1 MHQIAN
7 EMSYIGRESSEFVQR
22 TLNEDFR
29 YFILNPKASSEMLPR
44 GTRLAAKRIRRELLN
59 LKKTYGQ
66 LRDNADIN
74 ALDNAFLKDAD
85 EYLTLSFKI
94 LKAIYSIFSFN
105 KIYFY

>member
-1 MHQIAN
+1 MFTKEGTASARFWEGQVDKIERSMLGNFEIISNRMHQIAN

-59 LKKTYGQ
+59 LKKHMG
-66 LRDNADIN
+66 
-74 ALDNAFLKDAD
+74 
-85 EYLTLSFKI
+85 S
-94 LKAIYSIFSFN
+94 
-105 KIYFY
+105 